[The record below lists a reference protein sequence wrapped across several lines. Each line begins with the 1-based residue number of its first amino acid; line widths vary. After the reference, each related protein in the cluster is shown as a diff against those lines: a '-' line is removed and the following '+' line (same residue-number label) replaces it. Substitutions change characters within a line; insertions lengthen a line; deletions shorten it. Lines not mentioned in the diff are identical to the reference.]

1 MIKNNP
7 RKVKHQKYKEQ
18 WRRKQIEKDGGGG
31 VRIFRNLDKE
41 KKKDYSYDYCYWLQ
55 CMFNFAKRRPTST
68 LMAYDEETSLNHVRI
83 FIIQGSA
90 IWLIKAFKAVLM
102 RFIIILMGRVD
113 LSVYSVKS
121 V

>member
-1 MIKNNP
+1 MLK
-7 RKVKHQKYKEQ
+7 
-18 WRRKQIEKDGGGG
+18 
-31 VRIFRNLDKE
+31 L
-41 KKKDYSYDYCYWLQ
+41 
-55 CMFNFAKRRPTST
+55 
-68 LMAYDEETSLNHVRI
+68 